1 MIKYDLSSITSFSET
16 CPLTPLEAMKA
27 KLPMLLSDIPA
38 FKEIAVNAAN
48 YFQLRNVDDFIKTME
63 SIVEGKIKIDVN
75 DTLYGKILKQYSKSN
90 YIKRLSAIY
99 LNNE

>member
-38 FKEIAVNAAN
+38 FKEIAGNAAN
-48 YFQLRNVDDFIKTME
+48 YFQSQNVGDFIKVME
-63 SIVEGKIKIDVN
+63 SIIYGRIKIDVC
-75 DTLYGKILKQYSKSN
+75 DTLYGEILKQYSKPD
-90 YIKRLSAIY
+90 YIKRLTAIY